1 MQAASQE
8 GCGKGSPEALVTDEA
23 EVPFEIHSPTHLCPR
38 PASGAVAVGR
48 GAPGTESGWLDGRP
62 GLPSKSSQ
70 PIKHLMFSVPQN
82 VARRRCLCI
91 FQVLSSISYKS
102 SIKYL
107 PTNAHGCCF
116 QLGLESAQISFT
128 AY

>member
-70 PIKHLMFSVPQN
+70 PIKHLMFSVPQMLH
-82 VARRRCLCI
+82 VGAAYVS
-91 FQVLSSISYKS
+91 FKF
-102 SIKYL
+102 YL
-107 PTNAHGCCF
+107 QYLINHPLNTS
-116 QLGLESAQISFT
+116 QLMHMAVVFS
-128 AY
+128 